1 MTKEKLQENL
11 ENEKEKLKALYK
23 ASLELENKIEAIQ
36 DELLSLQDEMTDRC
50 NDILVELEQLNK

>member
-11 ENEKEKLKALYK
+11 EKLEALYK
-23 ASLELENKIEAIQ
+23 ASLELEIKIEAIYG
-36 DELLSLQDEMTDRC
+36 ELLSLQDEMTDLG